1 VIGVESA
8 LSTWWMLQGMLSGG
22 MLGLFLLGCVSKRV
36 TSAQAAVATVAG
48 IAVVAW
54 VVFFQSSFHANLS
67 IVFGTSALFFS
78 GLAFACLRKACFT
91 RGFSPVVSRSKRK
104 F

>member
-54 VVFFQSSFHANLS
+54 VVLPIVVPCESFDS
-67 IVFGTSALFFS
+67 IWNIDAFLFRS
-78 GLAFACLRKACFT
+78 GICL
-91 RGFSPVVSRSKRK
+91 PY
-104 F
+104 